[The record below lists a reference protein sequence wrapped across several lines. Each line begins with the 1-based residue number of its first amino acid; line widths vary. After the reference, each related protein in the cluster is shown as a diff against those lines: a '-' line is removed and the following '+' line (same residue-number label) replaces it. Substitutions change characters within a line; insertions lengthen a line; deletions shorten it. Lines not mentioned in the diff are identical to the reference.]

1 MKTSN
6 LPLNIF
12 REYDIRGVADKEL
25 TDEVS
30 LEIGKAFGSVLRS
43 EDKKNI
49 GVSYDMRPSSKRI
62 QAALVKGLV
71 STGLEV
77 IDLGMLPTPV
87 LYFSVSHLKLD
98 AGISITGSH
107 NPPEFNGFKFHLAER
122 PFFGSE
128 IQALSQ
134 RIQREDF
141 ISGSGSVKKAE
152 IIEAYKKYICST
164 FKFKKKLKVV
174 VDAGHAMAAMV
185 APDLIRSMGHEV
197 VELYTNIDPTF
208 PDHHP
213 DPSVPENLHDLVKK
227 VLETKA
233 DVGLGFDGD
242 ADRIG
247 VVDEKGEIIYG
258 DKILL
263 LYAREILKRK
273 PGAAIIGDVKC
284 SQVVYD
290 SITKAGGKA
299 IMWKTGHSLIKAK
312 MKETHAELAGEMSG
326 HMFFMDR
333 WFGFDD
339 AVYAACRMLEIVD
352 QAAGPLST
360 LLADVPHTY
369 STPEIRFDC
378 PDEEKFKVVEKL
390 VNHFQNEKLNV
401 LTMDGARIV
410 FSDGWGLVR
419 ASNTQPVL
427 VMRFEATSPKRL
439 EEIQTYI
446 EKAVQKFT
454 QK

>member
-1 MKTSN
+1 MKTSS

-12 REYDIRGVADKEL
+12 REYDIRGIADKEL

-30 LEIGKAFGSVLRS
+30 FFIGKAFGSVLRA
-43 EDKKNI
+43 ENKKTI
-49 GVSYDMRPSSKRI
+49 AVSYDMRPSSTRI

-71 STGLEV
+71 SAGLEV

-107 NPPEFNGFKFHLAER
+107 NPPEFNGFKLHLADR

-128 IQALSQ
+128 IQGLSQ
-134 RIQREDF
+134 RIQKGDF
-141 ISGSGSVKKAE
+141 IEGNGSVRKTD
-152 IIEAYKKYICST
+152 IIEDYKRYIRNS

-174 VDAGHAMAAMV
+174 IDAGHAMAAMV

-247 VVDEKGEIIYG
+247 VVDEKGEIIFG

-290 SITKAGGKA
+290 GITKAGGKA

-352 QAAGPLST
+352 QASGPLST

-369 STPEIRFDC
+369 STPEIRFEC

-390 VNHFQNEKLNV
+390 VKHFQNEKLNV
-401 LTMDGARIV
+401 LTIDGARIT

-427 VMRFEATSPKRL
+427 VMRFEATSPRRL